1 MNTTTSNTNS
11 ATLTNATYT
20 STHSIF
26 TLDAGTVTFKL
37 DFLSPVSFDN
47 YVRQSLPFS
56 YLSVTATAN
65 TGTPSID
72 IFSAIDELWTG
83 QSEAAEC
90 SHSVS
95 GNASIHQLSANGAT
109 YSQSSDEMALWGTVV
124 YAAETSSNYSTSFG
138 SGSAASL
145 ESDFKSNG
153 SLNNQSSC
161 LASGLHGFAYQLG
174 ATSQATTVRFA
185 AGVVREDAVNY
196 LGSAE
201 THYYR
206 SVYPNISSAVEFFF
220 EDYDDA
226 ASEASTLDSSIETT
240 ATSIA
245 GQNYSDI
252 LALSTRQVFGGIDL
266 TIPADTLSTSD
277 VKAFIKEISSDGNVN
292 TVDIIYPLFPFFYVF
307 APEYIKLLL
316 DPVLQYT
323 ATGAW
328 PHPWAIHDIG
338 SDYPNATGHDDGN
351 AEQMPVSRLFYE
363 VRIM

>member
-1 MNTTTSNTNS
+1 
-11 ATLTNATYT
+11 
-20 STHSIF
+20 
-26 TLDAGTVTFKL
+26 
-37 DFLSPVSFDN
+37 
-47 YVRQSLPFS
+47 
-56 YLSVTATAN
+56 
-65 TGTPSID
+65 
-72 IFSAIDELWTG
+72 
-83 QSEAAEC
+83 
-90 SHSVS
+90 
-95 GNASIHQLSANGAT
+95 
-109 YSQSSDEMALWGTVV
+109 MALWGTVV
-124 YAAETSSNYSTSFG
+124 YAAETSSNYSVSFG
-138 SGSAASL
+138 SGSAALLSS
-145 ESDFKSNG
+145 EFQSNG
-153 SLNNQSSC
+153 SLDNQSSC

-174 ATSQATTVRFA
+174 AISQATTVRFA

-226 ASEASTLDSSIETT
+226 ASEASTLDSSIEST

-351 AEQMPVSRLFYE
+351 AEQMPVSILFYE
-363 VRIM
+363 VRIMGNY